1 MLLAIAFETDE
12 CPGDCSCHMDGL
24 LMLVDCSGLEM
35 SELPEFPDN
44 HVWLDAMSHCSMNK
58 LCFFVGSHAGFVQ

>member
-1 MLLAIAFETDE
+1 MRRLLTLLCILHVLSVGAFETEE

-44 HVWLDAMSHCSMNK
+44 HVRVDCMSHMP
-58 LCFFVGSHAGFVQ
+58 L

>member
-1 MLLAIAFETDE
+1 MRLLTLICLLHVLSAIAFETDE

-44 HVWLDAMSHCSMNK
+44 HV
-58 LCFFVGSHAGFVQ
+58 